1 MKIHR
6 FLIFIAA
13 LGAMAIVAS
22 AGESEPYLVSGNK
35 FYQDYINTGNKE
47 LLDAAYLNYY
57 KAAKLEPSASSYLG
71 MGMVF
76 IEKKMNSQA
85 KKYLYKAYCLDEN
98 DPVSSYYL
106 GKFSYENEDFI
117 KALKFYKKAY
127 ENGFSEDYETNLKLA
142 SIYEKLGDTNNAKI
156 HYQLA
161 LKLNPASEA
170 AQAGLNAIGKLDAD
184 IIKYFLKNQ

>member
-1 MKIHR
+1 MKIHG
-6 FLIFIAA
+6 FLIFIAT
-13 LGAMAIVAS
+13 LGAMSLVAI
-22 AGESEPYLVSGNK
+22 AGESEPYLESGNK
-35 FYQDYINTGNKE
+35 FYQNYISTGNEE
-47 LLDAAYLNYY
+47 LLEKAYLNYY

-106 GKFSYENEDFI
+106 GKFSYENEDYI

-127 ENGFSEDYETNLKLA
+127 ENGFSEDYQTNLKLG
-142 SIYEKLGDTNNAKI
+142 SIYEKLGDMPKSKI

-161 LKLNPASEA
+161 LTLNPASVEA
-170 AQAGLNAIGKLDAD
+170 QMGLNAVESLDID
-184 IIKYFLKNQ
+184 GIKYLLKNQ

>member
-1 MKIHR
+1 MS
-6 FLIFIAA
+6 LV
-13 LGAMAIVAS
+13 AI
-22 AGESEPYLVSGNK
+22 AGESEPYLESGNK
-35 FYQDYINTGNKE
+35 FYQNYISTGNEE
-47 LLDAAYLNYY
+47 LLEKAYLNYY

-106 GKFSYENEDFI
+106 GKFSYENEDYI

-127 ENGFSEDYETNLKLA
+127 ENGFSEDYQTNLKLG
-142 SIYEKLGDTNNAKI
+142 SIYEKLGDMPKSKI

-161 LKLNPASEA
+161 LTLNPASVEA
-170 AQAGLNAIGKLDAD
+170 QMGLNAVESLDID
-184 IIKYFLKNQ
+184 GIKYLLKNQ